1 MAVSAGNISEK
12 SKKKALLLAASVLLI
27 LLYLPVVHKLAKQ
40 WLNDPNYRHGLLIP
54 VVLIFLV
61 RRKWDIIKEK
71 YPYRSSPA
79 AAFILLAV
87 ASMLLIGGT
96 AASELFTSRL
106 SLVLFIIGTLIL
118 LAGPGLIRILA
129 SESALLF
136 LMIPL
141 PYIIYYRL
149 TFPLQLLSAR
159 LSSVILKALQLSV
172 IRKGNIIVL
181 PKYTLE
187 VVAACSGLRSLLT
200 MVTLGVIMAAAAS
213 YSAGRKILLVAC
225 SVPVAVAANTFRLVV
240 TALGAQLAGPDFA
253 DGILHQ
259 ISGLM
264 VFGSGLAMLL
274 IINWVLKWKK

>member
-1 MAVSAGNISEK
+1 LTVSAGNTSEK
-12 SKKKALLLAASVLLI
+12 SKKKALLLTASVLLI
-27 LLYLPVVHKLAKQ
+27 LLYLPVVHKLVKQ

-61 RRKWDIIKEK
+61 RRKWDIIKENS
-71 YPYRSSPA
+71 PYRSSPA

-87 ASMLLIGGT
+87 ASLLLIGGT

-118 LAGPGLIRILA
+118 LAGPGLIKILA
-129 SESALLF
+129 AESALLF

-159 LSSVILKALQLSV
+159 LSSLILKTLQLSV
-172 IRKGNIIVL
+172 IRKGNIIIL

-264 VFGSGLAMLL
+264 VFGSGLVMLL

>member
-1 MAVSAGNISEK
+1 MGLTGENIIE
-12 SKKKALLLAASVLLI
+12 KKKKNALLVTVSILLFV
-27 LLYLPVVHKLAKQ
+27 LYLPVLHNLVKQ

-61 RRKWDIIKEK
+61 RRKWDVIRENS
-71 YPYRSSPA
+71 PYQSRPGT
-79 AAFILLAV
+79 AFLLLAL
-87 ASMLLIGGT
+87 ASLLLIGGT
-96 AASELFTSRL
+96 AASELFTARL

-118 LAGPGLIRILA
+118 LAGPRLVKILTA
-129 SESALLF
+129 ESVLMF

-159 LSSVILKALQLSV
+159 LSAVILKTLQISV
-172 IRKGNIIVL
+172 IRKGNIIIM
-181 PKYTLE
+181 PGYTLE

-200 MVTLGVIMAAAAS
+200 MVSLGVIVAATAS
-213 YSAGRKILLVAC
+213 YSTGRKFLLVAC
-225 SVPVAVAANTFRLVV
+225 SVPVAVTANTFRLVV
-240 TALGAQLAGPDFA
+240 TALGAQLAGPAFA

-264 VFGSGLAMLL
+264 VFGSGLIMLL

>member
-12 SKKKALLLAASVLLI
+12 SKKKALLLTAAVLLI
-27 LLYLPVVHKLAKQ
+27 LLYLPVVNKLVKQ

-61 RRKWDIIKEK
+61 RRKWDIIKENS
-71 YPYRSSPA
+71 PYRSSPA

-87 ASMLLIGGT
+87 ASLLLIGGT

-106 SLVLFIIGTLIL
+106 SLVLFIIGMLIL

-129 SESALLF
+129 AESALLF

-274 IINWVLKWKK
+274 IINWMLKWKK

>member
-71 YPYRSSPA
+71 SPYRSSPA